1 MGTPTMGLAD
11 RFRREALGLSQ
22 KAMEK
27 LFADDKRATRIAN
40 VIGKVQQGKAAF
52 DKGQVN
58 LMHQLNFASRSDFKE
73 IGKQLSSLRRRVRDL
88 DEKLKSV

>member
-1 MGTPTMGLAD
+1 MGLTD
-11 RFRREALGLSQ
+11 RLKREALGLSQ
-22 KAMEK
+22 KAMER

-52 DKGQVN
+52 DKGQVSV
-58 LMHQLNFASRSDFKE
+58 MHQLNFASRADFKE
-73 IGKQLSSLRRRVRDL
+73 LGKQLSALRRRVREL

>member
-1 MGTPTMGLAD
+1 MGITE
-11 RFRREALGLSQ
+11 RIRKEALGLSQ

-27 LFADDKRATRIAN
+27 LFSDDKRASQIAN

-52 DKGQVN
+52 DKGQVEV
-58 LMHQLNFASRSDFKE
+58 MHQLNFASKSDFKE
-73 IGKQLSSLRRRVRDL
+73 LGKQLSGLRRRVRDL